1 MMIVQYLLD
10 ADEQVAIPG
19 VEAPRSEFAGPVAP
33 VELALEQ
40 EKQVTAQIV
49 ELEGDLVGEQFLD
62 WFLQEQ
68 REEVSS
74 MSTLLSIVRRAGDAN
89 ILLVEEYLARV
100 GTGEDGDPEAS
111 APPAA
116 GGAL

>member
-1 MMIVQYLLD
+1 
-10 ADEQVAIPG
+10 
-19 VEAPRSEFAGPVAP
+19 
-33 VELALEQ
+33 
-40 EKQVTAQIV
+40 
-49 ELEGDLVGEQFLD
+49 
-62 WFLQEQ
+62 
-68 REEVSS
+68 